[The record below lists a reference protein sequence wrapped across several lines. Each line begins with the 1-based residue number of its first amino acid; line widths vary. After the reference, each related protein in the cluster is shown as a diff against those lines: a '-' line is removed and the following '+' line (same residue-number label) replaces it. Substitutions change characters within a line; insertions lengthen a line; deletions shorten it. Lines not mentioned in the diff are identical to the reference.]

1 MGRRVE
7 RRGWVG
13 FGGRGEE
20 DSVRRVRLL
29 FGEGDV
35 GVGFEGVD
43 IPELYSQLALVV

>member
-1 MGRRVE
+1 MGRRAE

-20 DSVRRVRLL
+20 DSVRRVSL